1 MFQQGALFQQMANTV
16 SLKFFIPSR
25 VTLGKQACVF
35 VRILCNRQ
43 KAELSTGI
51 VVTPTDWDATRERVA
66 KNPRANEELAFIA
79 NRIQEIR
86 RALVLAGLPV
96 SARVLKER
104 FLGKH
109 ERVVTLLEYFQ
120 LQVDRIAGMKQGYA
134 PATARGYQSAYK
146 HIEGFLTL
154 HKQRHLSLAQVDY
167 GLLQRFD
174 QYLLSQGNLL
184 AEGGLLRNSCAKQH
198 ARLKTVLG
206 WAVKEGLISQNPYG
220 QFPIKHEASRRTFL
234 SHDELSRLQAHPL
247 AGNESLLRVRDF
259 FLLSVYTGLRY
270 KDVVA
275 LRREHLQ
282 TDGEGRR
289 WLELV
294 QDKTGELLHVPLL
307 EPAWQILERYAAKA
321 ERGHGTLLPPMSN
334 QKLNAY
340 LKTIAD
346 LAGISKR
353 LTHHMAR
360 HTYATTITLANDV
373 PLEVVSKLLGHRS
386 VKTTQIYAKITN
398 RHLAQVTDRLN
409 EKLKVAGV

>member
-1 MFQQGALFQQMANTV
+1 MANTV
-16 SLKFFIPSR
+16 SLKFLVPQS
-25 VTLGKQACVF
+25 VAPDKKACIF
-35 VRILCNRQ
+35 LRILCNRQ

-51 VVTPTDWDATRERVA
+51 VVTPLEWDASRERVL

-79 NRIQEIR
+79 NRIHEIR
-86 RALVLAGLPV
+86 RELVLAGLPV

-104 FLGKH
+104 FLGKQ
-109 ERVVTLLEYFQ
+109 ERVVCLLDYFRM
-120 LQVDRIAGMKQGYA
+120 QVERIAGMKQSYA
-134 PATARGYQSAYK
+134 PATVQGYQSAYK
-146 HIEGFLTL
+146 HLEGFLAVQ
-154 HKQRHLSLAQVDY
+154 KQQQLPLPQVDY
-167 GLLQRFD
+167 KWLQRFD

-206 WAVKEGLISQNPYG
+206 WAVKEGLITQNPYS

-234 SHDELSRLQAHPL
+234 SHDELARLQAHPL

-275 LRREHLQ
+275 LRGEHLK

-307 EPAWQILERYAAKA
+307 EPAWQILLKYATK
-321 ERGHGTLLPPMSN
+321 EGMGEEGKREGGRLLPSMSN

-346 LAGISKR
+346 LSGISKR

-386 VKTTQIYAKITN
+386 IKTTQIYAKITN